1 MATFTKFYSFT
12 EALAEKKFNLGT
24 DTLKVALTNTAPAL
38 TNTQLL
44 DITEIS
50 YTNLSSRTLTVSSS
64 SQTTGTY
71 KLVLADLVLTA
82 SGAVGPFRYIVIYD
96 DTAANKDL
104 ICYYDYGSSTSL
116 VNTQTFTIDFSPS
129 TGVIQIA

>member
-1 MATFTKFYSFT
+1 MATFVKFYSFT

-44 DITEIS
+44 NLTEIS
-50 YTNLSSRTLTVSSS
+50 YTNVSSRTVTITSS

-82 SGAVGPFRYIVIYD
+82 SGNVGPFRYVVLYS

-104 ICYYDYGSSTSL
+104 ICYYDYGSSLSL
-116 VNTQTFTIDFSPS
+116 VATQTFTVDFSPS